1 VKVSP
6 SLNKER
12 GLVASTHTNNLVFGS
27 SCQWVPVARSWNF
40 SSFYPWSR
48 STAERPEFHDTNLV

>member
-1 VKVSP
+1 MLDFDDRLLLVANGVVQLVIAMRCQEEVVKVSP

-27 SCQWVPVARSWNF
+27 SCQ
-40 SSFYPWSR
+40 
-48 STAERPEFHDTNLV
+48 